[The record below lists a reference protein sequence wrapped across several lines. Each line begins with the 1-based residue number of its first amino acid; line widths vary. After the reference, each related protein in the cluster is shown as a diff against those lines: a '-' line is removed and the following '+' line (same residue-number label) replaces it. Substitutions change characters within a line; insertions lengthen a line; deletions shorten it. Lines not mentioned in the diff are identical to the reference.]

1 MRTPRLALLLAVLAF
16 LSWARK
22 AENEFPQ
29 ANEFAVLERSE
40 SINPRID
47 PAGWRRLAAET
58 KRATEASPA
67 QKQAAK
73 TS

>member
-16 LSWARK
+16 LPWARK
-22 AENEFPQ
+22 PENEFRQ
-29 ANEFAVLERSE
+29 ANEFAALERSE
-40 SINPRID
+40 SINSGID
-47 PAGWRRLAAET
+47 PAGWRRLAAEAKGT
-58 KRATEASPA
+58 IEASPA